1 MRGSPTVYTSL
12 YPKGNSRNI
21 MSYHHCKRKKN
32 KSDEKYGIKPNSLFE
47 KQDISVSIFQEFLKL
62 TVDLVDLFG
71 LHFIIQRVS
80 GKSQVKVCL
89 FLFLL
94 SNVVSEHLVENLL
107 FFQIMVA
114 GLGWAFADFLLTRV
128 LFLWVGARGVEF
140 DWKYLQ
146 VIH

>member
-1 MRGSPTVYTSL
+1 MGKMIFLATFFPAATGGDDYLDEEHLQEQEQEEV
-12 YPKGNSRNI
+12 PFIFI
-21 MSYHHCKRKKN
+21 M
-32 KSDEKYGIKPNSLFE
+32 
-47 KQDISVSIFQEFLKL
+47 EFLKL

-80 GKSQVKVCL
+80 GKSQVK
-89 FLFLL
+89 
-94 SNVVSEHLVENLL
+94 
-107 FFQIMVA
+107 IMVA

-146 VIH
+146 KSFESNVSPSKPASRRSSDSSRSRS

>member
-1 MRGSPTVYTSL
+1 MIARPRVL
-12 YPKGNSRNI
+12 RNTAV
-21 MSYHHCKRKKN
+21 KRKLLEFK
-32 KSDEKYGIKPNSLFE
+32 E
-47 KQDISVSIFQEFLKL
+47 QDASVSIFQEFLKL

-80 GKSQVKVCL
+80 GKSQVKVGL

-94 SNVVSEHLVENLL
+94 SNVVSGHLVENLL
-107 FFQIMVA
+107 FSQIMVA

>member
-1 MRGSPTVYTSL
+1 MELSL
-12 YPKGNSRNI
+12 TR
-21 MSYHHCKRKKN
+21 
-32 KSDEKYGIKPNSLFE
+32 LFE
-47 KQDISVSIFQEFLKL
+47 FKEQDASVSIFQEFLKL

-80 GKSQVKVCL
+80 GKSQVKVGL

-94 SNVVSEHLVENLL
+94 PNVSEHLVDYLL

-146 VIH
+146 VIHSFIY